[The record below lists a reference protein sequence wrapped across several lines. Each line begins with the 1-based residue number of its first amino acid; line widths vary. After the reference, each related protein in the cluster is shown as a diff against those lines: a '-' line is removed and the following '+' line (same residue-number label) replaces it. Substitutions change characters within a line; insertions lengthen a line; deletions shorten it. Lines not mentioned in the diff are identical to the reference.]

1 MKLNI
6 LDIEKAS
13 YLHNYK
19 FSDLDPISGTDF
31 NFESTKIYFRKK
43 SKTKKKKNFT
53 IQILL
58 FISHKLFN
66 FRRHTSN
73 DSFEKA
79 FESIYEIIN
88 ILFLPINAPS

>member
-43 SKTKKKKNFT
+43 SKTKKKE
-53 IQILL
+53 L
-58 FISHKLFN
+58 FYTNIIVYLSQTLQFQTSH
-66 FRRHTSN
+66 
-73 DSFEKA
+73 EQ
-79 FESIYEIIN
+79 
-88 ILFLPINAPS
+88 

>member
-19 FSDLDPISGTDF
+19 FSDLDPISDF
-31 NFESTKIYFRKK
+31 NFESTKIYFRKNQK
-43 SKTKKKKNFT
+43 LKKKSFS

-88 ILFLPINAPS
+88 ILFLPINASS